1 MLAPDLATAV
11 GYGDKPAS
19 RHLRLISRRP
29 LAKGAL
35 HGFCTIELLPLGLR
49 SIDCPVLVSDG
60 RAWCALPAKLCH
72 PARGFAPQVDAAG
85 ISSSTN
91 VRLTRQKLSLFQRVP
106 YYGRFPRIKIACQQI
121 RGIPFECSSTPRTCW
136 TSRCSSVGRPIQ
148 ALARRRAGA

>member
-49 SIDCPVLVSDG
+49 SIHCPVLVSDG
-60 RAWCALPAKLCH
+60 RAWCALPQNYGSRI
-72 PARGFAPQVDAAG
+72 PADKGPMRAG
-85 ISSSTN
+85 
-91 VRLTRQKLSLFQRVP
+91 
-106 YYGRFPRIKIACQQI
+106 GRFMPR
-121 RGIPFECSSTPRTCW
+121 
-136 TSRCSSVGRPIQ
+136 
-148 ALARRRAGA
+148 L

>member
-60 RAWCALPAKLCH
+60 RAWCALPAKLRVENTGRQRTNAGGR
-72 PARGFAPQVDAAG
+72 PLYAAVIARRSGLEDVLPH
-85 ISSSTN
+85 
-91 VRLTRQKLSLFQRVP
+91 RRM
-106 YYGRFPRIKIACQQI
+106 FPRSRALPHQPC
-121 RGIPFECSSTPRTCW
+121 
-136 TSRCSSVGRPIQ
+136 SRCLTDLAASTRFETIPSTFRAQ
-148 ALARRRAGA
+148 ARS